1 MKSKCRNGKNP
12 SPLLADDQHI
22 EEAIQE
28 AIQEAVRR
36 GWCVDTGQ
44 RRWSERTGRYE
55 IVWKSRL
62 ISQN

>member
-1 MKSKCRNGKNP
+1 MKNKCRNGKNP

-28 AIQEAVRR
+28 VIQEAVRR
-36 GWCVDTGQ
+36 GLLVDTGQ

-55 IVWKSRL
+55 IVWKRTAKS
-62 ISQN
+62 